1 MTARQVEPPER
12 QLEGRVALV
21 TGAGSGLGR
30 AIATAFAHNGAQV
43 GLVGR
48 REAELRD
55 TAAIIDGA
63 GGVSI
68 VLPCDLDQPPSAIGL
83 AQAIADRY
91 GRLDIF
97 VGNAGVLGPLG
108 PVATAPAAAWTAAF
122 TTNVFANLHM
132 LQALYPL
139 LMASD
144 AGRVIFVTSGA
155 ARGVPLLSGYGAS
168 KAALNVLALSFAG
181 EVSRTPLRV
190 NVVSPGPLRTALRSE
205 ARPDEDSRTVPTP
218 DTVVDVFVEL
228 ASPRCTRHGEI
239 LMLTEKR

>member
-1 MTARQVEPPER
+1 VDPPDR
-12 QLEGRVALV
+12 QLEGRIALV

-30 AIATAFAHNGAQV
+30 AIAIAFARNGAQV

-48 REAELRD
+48 REAELRA
-55 TAAIIDGA
+55 TAATIDGA
-63 GGVSI
+63 GGVSM
-68 VLPCDLDQPPSAIGL
+68 VLPCDLDDPASAVAL
-83 AQAIADRY
+83 AQAVADRY
-91 GRLDIF
+91 ARLDIF

-108 PVATAPAAAWTAAF
+108 PVATAPAAAWSAAF
-122 TTNVFANLHM
+122 TTNVFANLHL

-144 AGRVIFVTSGA
+144 GGRVVFVTSGA
-155 ARGVPLLSGYGAS
+155 ARGVPQLSAYGAS

-181 EVSRTPLRV
+181 EVSRTHLRV

-205 ARPDEDSRTVPTP
+205 ARPGEDSQTVPAP
-218 DTVVDVFVEL
+218 ETVVDVFLEL